1 MEAVVETASIKVLRE
16 LITAGGL
23 SYTGIVEKSEL
34 RELALRACSTA
45 PAEALSSLM
54 KDAGT
59 EALRKVLDDPA
70 STAGQRDFA
79 RMRLAEEQPLPV
91 RSQQGDL
98 ASVGTRPPE
107 ESLSHN
113 QRLEKAVQDWKVAD
127 AFESKGMGEAR
138 AAVHRAA
145 AAILVDEKRLPIR
158 SLGDPSTGQG
168 DALGAYPRLVAAA
181 TAIIADGKA
190 ANSLRADAHVLLG
203 LLQSVAAA
211 RSESARDTARGHYS
225 KAVKLR
231 PGHSRQLYLLSAMSA
246 MAGLTARALEELL
259 MAREAA
265 TDTLERWSYGN
276 MVARCLMNL
285 SPPRYAEAL
294 KEFEM
299 HGEGPGGDH
308 LDGLVLERGHMVE
321 SLYFAVTCSQML
333 EGRVTSKAKE
343 AYRRAEEQEK
353 HLPPEVRARMD
364 PTVKM
369 SAQAFITSSQES
381 VRVGTS
387 RECHGCQQP
396 KANLKLCTACRS
408 VAYCSQECQK
418 KAWKAGHK
426 KECTLK
432 QASREQG
439 KDDARDTKE
448 CHGEILELPPVDADL
463 EPSAL
468 WRDAVRKSG
477 QGEHDEAVWLFMLT
491 LTLTLNLH
499 ADPTPN
505 QVWLFMLALFMDY
518 SLDANDMS
526 PLKRSLAGCSDPSS
540 PPAVAVRPLA
550 ETAGLKTVT
559 LAPWEQAYTELRR
572 RDFQRSPTPPRTL
585 GDVSRETLAAC
596 SAALFFART
605 LGRKGGA
612 QGDQSAFNDAY
623 KLINE
628 AAELV
633 HAERFM
639 TLQFELGYSSRD
651 ILAHTE
657 SNAWYDKLQASAPRR
672 PNQHWAA
679 QLKLAKQSADMT
691 RMMLRMGLR

>member
-1 MEAVVETASIKVLRE
+1 MEAFVETASIKLLRE

-23 SYTGIVEKSEL
+23 SYAGIVEKSEL
-34 RELALRACSTA
+34 RELALRACGTVP
-45 PAEALSSLM
+45 PAALSSLM
-54 KDAGT
+54 SDAGT
-59 EALRKVLDDPA
+59 EALRQVLDDPA

-91 RSQQGDL
+91 RTQQGEMAFND
-98 ASVGTRPPE
+98 TRPTE
-107 ESLSHN
+107 EALSHN
-113 QRLEKAVQDWKVAD
+113 RRLEKAVEDWKAAA
-127 AFESKGMGEAR
+127 AFEDKGTGDAR
-138 AAVHRAA
+138 AAVRSAA
-145 AAILVDEKRLPIR
+145 AAVLVDEKRLSIR
-158 SLGDPSTGQG
+158 SLGDPSTGKG

-181 TAIIADGKA
+181 TTIIADAKA
-190 ANSLRADAHVLLG
+190 ANPLRADAHVLLG
-203 LLQSVAAA
+203 LFQSVAAA
-211 RSESARDTARGHYS
+211 RSESAREAAREHYR

-246 MAGLTARALEELL
+246 VAGLTARALEELL

-265 TDTLERWSYGN
+265 TDTLERRSYGN
-276 MVARCLMNL
+276 MIARCLMNL

-294 KEFEM
+294 KEFEE
-299 HGEGPGGDH
+299 HAEGPGGDC

-321 SLYFAVTCSQML
+321 SLYFAVTCSHML

-353 HLPPEVRARMD
+353 DLPPQVRARMG
-364 PTVKM
+364 PTIKL
-369 SAQAFITSSQES
+369 SAQALITSSQES

-418 KAWKAGHK
+418 AAWKAGHK
-426 KECTLK
+426 KECARK

-439 KDDARDTKE
+439 KDDARGTKE
-448 CHGEILELPPVDADL
+448 CHGEILQLPPVDADL
-463 EPSAL
+463 EPRAL

-477 QGEHDEAVWLFMLT
+477 QGEHDEA
-491 LTLTLNLH
+491 
-499 ADPTPN
+499 
-505 QVWLFMLALFMDY
+505 VWLFMLALFMDY

-540 PPAVAVRPLA
+540 PPAVAVRPIA
-550 ETAGLKTVT
+550 ETADLKTVT

-585 GDVSRETLAAC
+585 EDVSREALAAC
-596 SAALFFART
+596 SATLFFART

-672 PNQHWAA
+672 PNQHWTT
-679 QLKLAKQSADMT
+679 QLQLAKQSADMT
-691 RMMLRMGLR
+691 RMMLRMGLHG

>member
-1 MEAVVETASIKVLRE
+1 MEVVVKTASIKVLRE

-23 SYTGIVEKSEL
+23 SYAGIVEKSEL
-34 RELALRACSTA
+34 RELALRACSTVP
-45 PAEALSSLM
+45 PAALSSLIS
-54 KDAGT
+54 DAGT

-79 RMRLAEEQPLPV
+79 RMRLAEEQPLP
-91 RSQQGDL
+91 STQQGDM
-98 ASVGTRPPE
+98 AYKSTRPPE
-107 ESLSHN
+107 ESLSHH
-113 QRLEKAVQDWKVAD
+113 QRLEKAVQDWKAAD
-127 AFESKGMGEAR
+127 AFEDKSMGDRERDAR
-138 AAVHRAA
+138 AAVHSAA

-158 SLGDPSTGQG
+158 SLGDPSTGKG

-181 TAIIADGKA
+181 TTIIADTKA
-190 ANSLRADAHVLLG
+190 ANPLRADAHVLLG

-211 RSESARDTARGHYS
+211 RSESAREAAREHYR

-276 MVARCLMNL
+276 MIARCLMNL

-294 KEFEM
+294 EEFEE
-299 HGEGPGGDH
+299 HGEGPGGDC

-321 SLYFAVTCSQML
+321 SLYFAVTCSHML
-333 EGRVTSKAKE
+333 EGRVSSKAKE

-353 HLPPEVRARMD
+353 DLPPQVRTRMD
-364 PTVKM
+364 PTIKL
-369 SAQAFITSSQES
+369 SAQALITSSQES

-408 VAYCSQECQK
+408 VAYCSQECQRA
-418 KAWKAGHK
+418 AWKAGHK
-426 KECTLK
+426 KECARM
-432 QASREQG
+432 QASRAQG
-439 KDDARDTKE
+439 KDDARGTRE
-448 CHGEILELPPVDADL
+448 CHGEILQLPPVDADL

-477 QGEHDEAVWLFMLT
+477 QGEHDEAVWLFML
-491 LTLTLNLH
+491 
-499 ADPTPN
+499 
-505 QVWLFMLALFMDY
+505 ALFMDY

-540 PPAVAVRPLA
+540 PAAVAVRPIA

-559 LAPWEQAYTELRR
+559 LAPWEQSYTELRR
-572 RDFQRSPTPPRTL
+572 RDVQRSPTPPRTL
-585 GDVSRETLAAC
+585 EDVSREALAAC
-596 SAALFFART
+596 SATLFFART

-672 PNQHWAA
+672 PNQHWTT

-691 RMMLRMGLR
+691 LTMLRMGLR